1 MCYNFDIICYTMF
14 IPKYNKII
22 TCYKFVIICY
32 KLPQYNTIQIR
43 TSAHP
48 SRRLTSPVD
57 HDITSFECG
66 KQVGR
71 LQSSVSTPPVGLEC
85 SREGVGTLGVGTP
98 TLLGLGCGNPTVARA
113 RVWEH
118 WVWEPQIAR
127 ARVWEPHSCAG

>member
-1 MCYNFDIICYTMF
+1 MF

-85 SREGVGTLGVGTP
+85 SKRF
-98 TLLGLGCGNPTVARA
+98 ARA
-113 RVWEH
+113 PIFVVRAKVWEH
-118 WVWEPQIAR
+118 WVWEPQ
-127 ARVWEPHSCAG
+127 SCAG